1 VAHGGAG
8 REAQNRSRFCSG
20 ARGRRGRSAP
30 SCAPADP
37 DRHQLRHERGTVA
50 VVQQVAFPVLLC
62 PIWAF
67 NVVRLTTHGAKGDPG
82 LLQHI
87 RAELDSESSLS
98 SDSVM
103 LREGVLILSLRSEDS
118 ARRAGARAS
127 RACAGGGAAAR
138 WGNTRSCTVSDGY
151 SLPGGRRA
159 RLHPSRT
166 QDSHGVNDL
175 NDAAA
180 GPALAGPPRHSG

>member
-1 VAHGGAG
+1 MAHGGAG
-8 REAQNRSRFCSG
+8 REAQNSSRFCSG
-20 ARGRRGRSAP
+20 ARDRRGRSAP

-50 VVQQVAFPVLLC
+50 VVQQPEVAFPVHLC

-67 NVVRLTTHGAKGDPG
+67 NVVRLKTHGAKGDPG

-87 RAELDSESSLS
+87 RSELESSLS

-103 LREGVLILSLRSEDS
+103 LREGVLISSLRSEDS

-138 WGNTRSCTVSDGY
+138 WGNTRSCHVSDGY
-151 SLPGGRRA
+151 SLPGRRA

-175 NDAAA
+175 NDAFA